1 MSKIGIPT
9 KENNWE
15 SPIDDRFARAPFF
28 LIYDDESEKEEWL
41 ENTIG
46 GAHGVGPKVIQM
58 LAQNGVDVVIA
69 PQLGG
74 NALQAMEAAGIIA
87 YRYEGNSI
95 KEIYENYKC
104 GSLEKITE
112 AKK

>member
-1 MSKIGIPT
+1 MSKIGISA

-15 SPIDDRFARAPFF
+15 SPIDDRFGRAQFF
-28 LIYDDESEKEEWL
+28 LVFDEESEKEEWI

-46 GAHGVGPKVIQM
+46 GAHGVGPKVTQM
-58 LAQNGVDVVIA
+58 LAQKGVNIVIA
-69 PQLGG
+69 PQLGQ
-74 NALQAMEAAGIIA
+74 NALQAMQAAGITA
-87 YRYEGNSI
+87 YRYEGNSL
-95 KEIYENYKC
+95 KEIYENYKS